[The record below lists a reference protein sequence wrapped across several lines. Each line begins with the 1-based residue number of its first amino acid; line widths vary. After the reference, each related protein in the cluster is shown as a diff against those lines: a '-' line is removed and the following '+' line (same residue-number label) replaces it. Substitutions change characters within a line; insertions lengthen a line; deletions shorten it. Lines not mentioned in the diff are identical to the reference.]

1 MGTLAVKTLTGTAER
16 ERYFHRL
23 LTDIAALEQMLEEDR
38 IDRDQIHIGA
48 EQEFCLVNKR
58 WEPSD
63 QAVQILKDIQD
74 PHFTSELTRYNLE
87 ANLDPL
93 PLKGACFSTM
103 HNQLNTLLDFAEGIA
118 EKHGNHII
126 LTGILP
132 TIGTRHLSLDYMTP
146 VERYKILNDAVKGV
160 RQADL
165 EVYIKGVDE
174 VNLRSGTIMY
184 EGCNTS
190 FQAHLQIPAEGFSD
204 TYNWAQAIS
213 GPILSICTNSPML
226 MGRELW
232 EETRI
237 ALFTQSVDTR
247 KSSFLL
253 NEREPRVG
261 FGTAWAS
268 GSAADF
274 FKKSIV
280 RFRSLI
286 STDFEETTSLQQ
298 LQEGKIPKL
307 TALNLHNGTVYP
319 WNRLCY
325 GLSNGKPHLRIENR
339 YLPSGP
345 TTADEIANMMLWV
358 GVMRGRPKEWENIHQ
373 KMDFRD
379 AKKNF
384 FNAARYGMAAQ
395 FHWDGKIVPAR
406 DLLLEYFLPMAYQGL
421 ANLQVDR
428 ADAERYLKVIENR
441 IRGHNGSEW
450 MVQTYRELRRN
461 LNAPEA
467 LRKLTACLFD
477 RSFKGYPVDAWQQ
490 TCRGESPSRL
500 KHPRVGDLMSTR
512 IVTAQEEDSAA
523 LVVEIMRWNN
533 FHHLPILNTKN
544 ELAGLLSWTDVEE
557 IADGPDIYHTA
568 IRDLM
573 RTDLITI
580 GREAKAKEARD
591 LMQTHNINCL
601 PVVEGQAL
609 VGILTTN
616 DFG

>member
-23 LTDIAALEQMLEEDR
+23 LTDIAALEQMLEEDC
-38 IDRDQIHIGA
+38 IDRDQMHIGA

-63 QAVQILKDIQD
+63 QAVQILKDIKD

-103 HNQLNTLLDFAEGIA
+103 HNQLNTLLDYAEGIA
-118 EKHGNHII
+118 QKHGNHII

-441 IRGHNGSEW
+441 IRTHNGSEW
-450 MVQTYRELRRN
+450 MVQTYRELRGN

-477 RSFKGYPVDAWQQ
+477 RSFRGYPVDAWQQ

-533 FHHLPILNTKN
+533 FHHLPILNTNN

-557 IADGPDIYHTA
+557 IADRPDIYHTG

-580 GREAKAKEARD
+580 GREAKAKEALD
-591 LMQTHNINCL
+591 LMQTHKINCL